1 MVHYIVYHY
10 NNIINNNDLITQL
23 NGKKI
28 YCGSITLSTNNAWE
42 TNTTI
47 DLSREFST
55 IDIIVASGKHA
66 YYVVTANK
74 VSNTVVR
81 IGIRCVTG
89 AVSDKD
95 VINYIVIG
103 TSANK

>member
-1 MVHYIVYHY
+1 M
-10 NNIINNNDLITQL
+10 ITQL

-55 IDIIVASGKHA
+55 IDIIVASGEHA

-74 VSNTVVR
+74 VSNTNTVVK
-81 IGIRCVTG
+81 IGMRSVAG
-89 AVSDKD
+89 AMTATN

-103 TSANK
+103 TS